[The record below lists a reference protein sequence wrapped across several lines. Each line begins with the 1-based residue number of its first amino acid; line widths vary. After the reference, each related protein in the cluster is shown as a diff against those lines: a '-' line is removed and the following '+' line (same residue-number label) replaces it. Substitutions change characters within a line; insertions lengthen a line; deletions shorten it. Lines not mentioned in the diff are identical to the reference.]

1 VNSSIL
7 SAFLSHLSLA
17 LICNRLLASTTD
29 PDISGWA
36 ISLLREARKVTYRW
50 ISNIQ
55 ENLDVVKDETSRT
68 GLRHQ
73 LFMLAVTCFSTFDVC
88 LEHVAAVLVSEED
101 FSIAMRCAVI
111 VHDNTPPFLSLYH
124 TRLLSRHRRLL
135 HNLEP
140 VFGQTWSPVSG
151 RVGLSHAGAYDD
163 ALARVRLGYRQG
175 SSSSW
180 DSLPMPNSR
189 WIFCITGE
197 GQEIYYDLLTG
208 KLIIGGKGLGR
219 LPQEIVEHPTYSSV
233 FGTVSV
239 EIHSSPVLSDLTS
252 GAFREFLMCLL
263 PTSVEWTIWL
273 DLRSL
278 GIR

>member
-1 VNSSIL
+1 MNSSIL

-140 VFGQTWSPVSG
+140 V
-151 RVGLSHAGAYDD
+151 
-163 ALARVRLGYRQG
+163 
-175 SSSSW
+175 
-180 DSLPMPNSR
+180 
-189 WIFCITGE
+189 
-197 GQEIYYDLLTG
+197 
-208 KLIIGGKGLGR
+208 
-219 LPQEIVEHPTYSSV
+219 YSV
-233 FGTVSV
+233 
-239 EIHSSPVLSDLTS
+239 
-252 GAFREFLMCLL
+252 
-263 PTSVEWTIWL
+263 
-273 DLRSL
+273 
-278 GIR
+278 